1 MYMDFLRKGR
11 ACTLESLVNILPLN
25 LCHSIMTISCVAVIH
40 YNKPENNNLKKHEHT
55 SKQKPILFILLLI
68 QFRVK

>member
-1 MYMDFLRKGR
+1 MH
-11 ACTLESLVNILPLN
+11 LESLVNILSLN

-40 YNKPENNNLKKHEHT
+40 YNQPENNNNNKKNT
-55 SKQKPILFILLLI
+55 NTQANKNIFFLLLI